1 MPTTTTDIDFAR
13 RSVTYLIENRY
24 RADQIVSVLTD
35 ELSIAH
41 DIAHALVSE
50 TTELVAA

>member
-1 MPTTTTDIDFAR
+1 MPTKTDLDFAR
-13 RSVTYLIENRY
+13 RSVAYLLKNKY

-35 ELSIAH
+35 ELGIAH
-41 DIAHALVSE
+41 DTAHALVSE